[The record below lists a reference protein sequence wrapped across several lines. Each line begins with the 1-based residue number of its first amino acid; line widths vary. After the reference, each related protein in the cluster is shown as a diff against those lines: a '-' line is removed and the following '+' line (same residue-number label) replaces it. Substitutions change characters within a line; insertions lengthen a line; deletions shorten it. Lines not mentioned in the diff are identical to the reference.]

1 LCVQTPDVG
10 YVHVFTYEKYERSNA
25 MPSERVLLVDDAL
38 FDLHAASANHPERP
52 ARLDAARAGMRRSG
66 VATEQLPPVDADRAL
81 LERVHS
87 AAYLDKLI
95 QLRGARGML
104 DPDTYISPHSV
115 EAALRAAGGVSAIG
129 TALGNRTANRA
140 IALVRPP
147 GHHAL
152 PNKAMGFCLI
162 NNVAVGA
169 EAARLAGRKRVAI
182 VDIDVHHGNGTQAIY
197 WRDPNVLYVSTHQ
210 FPFYPGTGDLR
221 ERGEG
226 EGLGSTVNVPLS
238 EGADDVVYA
247 EAMDEVVIPALKAFA
262 PEVVLI
268 SAGFD
273 AFVGDPLAAMAVTAD
288 GFAYMVSAIARA
300 ADDLS
305 APVGMVLE
313 GGYDL
318 AGLEACVDAAARA
331 LNGAPARDP
340 RDHPMSGRHR
350 VEIERASA
358 ALEEA

>member
-1 LCVQTPDVG
+1 
-10 YVHVFTYEKYERSNA
+10 

-38 FDLHAASANHPERP
+38 FDLHAATANHPERP
-52 ARLDAARAGMRRSG
+52 ARLDAARAGVRRAGIHS
-66 VATEQLPPVDADRAL
+66 EQLPPADAERPL
-81 LERVHS
+81 LERVHD
-87 AAYLDKLI
+87 ALYLEKLES
-95 QLRGARGML
+95 LRGARGML

-115 EAALRAAGGVSAIG
+115 EAALRAAGGAAAIG
-129 TALGNRTANRA
+129 TALVRREAERA

-152 PNKAMGFCLI
+152 PSKAMGFCLI
-162 NNVAVGA
+162 NNVAVAA
-169 EAARLAGRKRVAI
+169 EAARVAGAKRVAI

-210 FPFYPGTGDLR
+210 FPFYPGTGDVR

-247 EAMDEVVIPALKAFA
+247 EAIDEVVVPALANFA
-262 PEVVLI
+262 PDVVLI

-273 AFVGDPLAAMAVTAD
+273 AFVGDPLAAMAVTPE
-288 GFAYMVSAIARA
+288 GFAYMISATARA
-300 ADDLS
+300 TA
-305 APVGMVLE
+305 APVGMILE

-318 AGLEACVDAAARA
+318 PGLESCLYAATRA
-331 LNGAPARDP
+331 LVGDVARDP

-350 VEIERASA
+350 IDIERASA
-358 ALEEA
+358 AREGT

>member
-1 LCVQTPDVG
+1 
-10 YVHVFTYEKYERSNA
+10 

-38 FDLHAASANHPERP
+38 FDLHAATANHPERP
-52 ARLDAARAGMRRSG
+52 ARLDAARSG
-66 VATEQLPPVDADRAL
+66 VRRAGIASELLPPVDVERAL
-81 LERVHS
+81 LERVHTP
-87 AAYLDKLI
+87 AYIDKLML
-95 QLRGARGML
+95 LRGVRGML
-104 DPDTYISPHSV
+104 DPDTYISPHSIG
-115 EAALRAAGGVSAIG
+115 AAMRAAGGLATIG
-129 TALGNRTANRA
+129 TALATGAASRA

-169 EAARLAGRKRVAI
+169 EAARAAGAKKIAI

-197 WRDPNVLYVSTHQ
+197 WRDPSVLYVSTHQ
-210 FPFYPGTGDLR
+210 FPFYPGTGDVR
-221 ERGEG
+221 ERGEDA
-226 EGLGSTVNVPLS
+226 GLGATVNVPLS
-238 EGADDVVYA
+238 EGAGDVVYA
-247 EAMDEVVIPALKAFA
+247 EAIDEVVIPALRAFQ

-288 GFAYMVSAIARA
+288 GFAYMVAAIARA
-300 ADDLS
+300 SDEMS

-318 AGLEACVDAAARA
+318 AGLEACLESSSRA
-331 LNGAPARDP
+331 LMGAAARDP
-340 RDHPMSGRHR
+340 RGQPISGRHR
-350 VEIERASA
+350 VDIERASA
-358 ALEEA
+358 AREEP